1 MINPERI
8 ILVDDNELDNVF
20 HEIVIRKAGFKGE
33 VRVFE
38 SGIDFLAFWR
48 NDDQI
53 LRTCIFLDINMPLLN
68 GFEVAR
74 RVSSVVL
81 DTTCFELHML
91 TSSGSVQDRQ
101 IAGSIPCVSSYLVKP
116 LAREFLIERFKLGR

>member
-1 MINPERI
+1 MNHPERI

-48 NDDQI
+48 NDGLV
-53 LRTCIFLDINMPLLN
+53 LRTCVFLDINMPLLN
-68 GFEVAR
+68 GFDVAR
-74 RVSSVVL
+74 KVSSVVP
-81 DTTCFELHML
+81 DATRFELHML
-91 TSSGSVQDRQ
+91 TSSGSAQDRQ